1 MSDSTHIEGLPE
13 HLKQFIVDQ
22 NYEQYTPI
30 NQEVWRYVMGQNV
43 RFLSKVAHGS
53 YLNGLQEAGI
63 SLDKIPSIYGMN
75 RILKEIGWSAVAVD
89 GFIPPNAFMEFQK
102 YKVLV
107 IAADI
112 RQIDHIQYTPAP
124 DIIHE
129 AAGHAPIIADK
140 EYAEY
145 LRLFGEIG
153 AKSFSSNQDYSLYE
167 AIRKLSILKEYPNS
181 TEEQITEAENEI
193 NEIQTNM
200 GPASELAK
208 IRNLHWW
215 TVEYGL
221 IESLHN
227 PKIYGAGLLSS
238 IGESYNCL
246 TDRVKK
252 LPYTI
257 DAANFAFD
265 ITEEQPQLFVAKD
278 FKHLTD
284 VLLEFKSTM
293 ALTRGGTDAV
303 IKATDCGYLST
314 LEYSS
319 GLQVSGNFKD
329 YRVKGF
335 DPVYIMTQGE
345 TTLNHNDQV
354 LLGHGREYHQHGFGS
369 PIGKWSCSSI
379 SPEDLSDT
387 MLKDLGCE
395 IGKVF
400 DLSFE
405 SGVKVKGKV
414 KSLTRNEQGKLMI
427 VAFDNCRV
435 SYNQEILFE
444 PEWGTFDMAVGASI
458 SSGYQGV
465 ADSNAFNLRDFVPE
479 SKTLKVV
486 YSEEQ
491 LKRQD
496 AYQELRDIRSNELG
510 LDKLIAFYT
519 KVKKS
524 YPKDWLLLVGVLELM
539 HFWKADMKDKE
550 ECSLILEQ
558 LKWENTSWT
567 KLIDDAIDSIN
578 AGFVLSYDQ

>member
-1 MSDSTHIEGLPE
+1 MPYSDNIERLPE

-22 NYEQYTPI
+22 DYDQYTPI

-53 YLNGLQEAGI
+53 YLKGLRDAGI
-63 SLDKIPSIYGMN
+63 SLEKIPSIYGMD
-75 RILKEIGWSAVAVD
+75 RILQEIGWSAVAVD

-112 RQIDHIQYTPAP
+112 RQIDHIEYTPAP

-153 AKSFSSNQDYSLYE
+153 AKSFSSQKDYELYE

-181 TEEQITEAENEI
+181 TEEQIKEAEEQI
-193 NEIQTNM
+193 ESIQSNM
-200 GPASELAK
+200 GAASELAK

-221 IESLHN
+221 IGSLN
-227 PKIYGAGLLSS
+227 DPKIYGAGLLSS

-246 TDRVKK
+246 TDEVKK
-252 LPYTI
+252 LPYSI

-265 ITEEQPQLFVAKD
+265 ITEEQPQLFVCKD

-329 YRVKGF
+329 YRVEGF
-335 DPVYIMTQGE
+335 EPVYIMTQGE
-345 TTLNHNDQV
+345 TTLNCHDQV
-354 LLGHGREYHQHGFGS
+354 LFGHGREYHQHGFGS
-369 PIGKWSCSSI
+369 PVGKWTRTSLT
-379 SPEDLSDT
+379 PEDLSDA
-387 MLKDLGCE
+387 MLEDLGCE
-395 IGKVF
+395 EGKLF
-400 DLSFE
+400 DLEFK
-405 SGVKVKGKV
+405 SGVRVKGIV
-414 KSLTRNEQGKLMI
+414 KSWLRNEQGRLMI
-427 VAFDNCRV
+427 IAFEDCTV
-435 SYNQEILFE
+435 TYKDEVLFQ
-444 PEWGTFDMAVGASI
+444 PEWGTFDMAVGSSI
-458 SSGYQGV
+458 TSGYQGV

-479 SKTLKVV
+479 SKTLKVE
-486 YSEEQ
+486 YSDDHK
-491 LKRQD
+491 KRQ
-496 AYQELRDIRSNELG
+496 ASYQELRDIRYNELG
-510 LDKLIAFYT
+510 EDKLMSFYSRI
-519 KVKKS
+519 KQDH
-524 YPKDWLLLVGVLELM
+524 PKDWLLFVGVLELM
-539 HFWKADMKDKE
+539 HTWKVDMKFKE
-550 ECSLILEQ
+550 ECALILET
-558 LKWENTSWT
+558 LKSEREDWT
-567 KLIDDAIDSIN
+567 KLIDDAIESIK
-578 AGFVLSYDQ
+578 AGFVLSYEQ